1 MAVVDV
7 RLLALAVSLG
17 AASALTPGP
26 LLVLGVGATLER
38 GFLAGLRI
46 AIAPLL
52 TDAPILA
59 LGLLTLGTLPRMVL
73 GGLGLAGGLF
83 LVVLGG
89 RKAWGAPRA
98 QLPPVDA
105 AGPGGNDRGDV
116 LRGVTVNLLNP
127 NAWLFVLT
135 VIAPL
140 VALTWPRSRASA
152 VGFVVVFYVFLVG
165 GRVAL
170 TAGLAVLRSRLSLR
184 AFRGLLLV
192 AGLLLAAIGASL
204 AWQGWDRLIA
214 AK

>member
-1 MAVVDV
+1 MTVVDV
-7 RLLALAVSLG
+7 QLLALAVSLG
-17 AASALTPGP
+17 AASAITPGP

-38 GFLAGLRI
+38 GFLAGLRV

-59 LGLLTLGTLPRMVL
+59 LGLLTLGALPRTVL

-98 QLPPVDA
+98 TLPRAGA
-105 AGPGGNDRGDV
+105 AEPGGSTQRDV

-140 VALTWPRSRASA
+140 VSLAWPRSRASA

-192 AGLLLAAIGASL
+192 AGLLLAVIGASL
-204 AWQGWDRLIA
+204 AWQGWGRLTTA
-214 AK
+214 G